1 MPGTQYITN
10 MPAEQLKHLAIH
22 VPGGMEYAVSEVAP
36 WQLAVTKGSL
46 AASIFVGA
54 FVAYCDFKVHVG
66 TVPDGNSQLVLERNT
81 PWWTGFIGVGRVKT
95 KARELADAYGNAIL
109 SQGFQVLHRA
119 DN

>member
-1 MPGTQYITN
+1 MPGTHYVTN
-10 MPAEQLKHLAIH
+10 MPPDQLKHLAIH
-22 VPGGMEYAVSEVAP
+22 VAGGMEFGVNETAP
-36 WQLAVTKGSL
+36 WSLAVTKGSL

-54 FVAYCDFKVHVG
+54 FVAYCDFQVHINVL
-66 TVPDGNSQLVLERNT
+66 PDGNTQLVLERNT

-95 KARELADAYGNAIL
+95 KALELADAYGNAIL

>member
-10 MPAEQLKHLAIH
+10 MPSQQLKDLAIH
-22 VPGGMEYAVSEVAP
+22 VAGGMEFGVQDIAP
-36 WQLAVTKGSL
+36 WSLAVTKGSL

-54 FVAYCDFKVHVG
+54 FVAYCDFKVHIAVL
-66 TVPDGNSQLVLERNT
+66 PDGNSQLVLERNS

-95 KARELADAYGNAIL
+95 KALELADAYGDAIL
-109 SQGFQVLHRA
+109 SQGFAVLHRA